1 MKKTITAQEV
11 SKSGDA
17 LEQLKRTASIQID
30 FSGEGV
36 GLLAEIS
43 VGGGEEEALKYAPVF
58 ERDLRENYKELF
70 PQPEPE
76 EPKEPI
82 EEAGEKK

>member
-1 MKKTITAQEV
+1 MKRTITEQEV
-11 SKSGDA
+11 SKSSDA
-17 LEQLKRTASIQID
+17 LEQLKRTTSVQID

-36 GLLAEIS
+36 GLLAETS

-58 ERDLRENYKELF
+58 ENDLRENYKELF

-76 EPKEPI
+76 EPKETL
-82 EEAGEKK
+82 EEVGEKK

>member
-1 MKKTITAQEV
+1 MNKVFSSVEDTKSSEVLRQLRKRTKITANFLDE
-11 SKSGDA
+11 
-17 LEQLKRTASIQID
+17 EI
-30 FSGEGV
+30 
-36 GLLAEIS
+36 GLVAETT

-82 EEAGEKK
+82 EEAGEKI